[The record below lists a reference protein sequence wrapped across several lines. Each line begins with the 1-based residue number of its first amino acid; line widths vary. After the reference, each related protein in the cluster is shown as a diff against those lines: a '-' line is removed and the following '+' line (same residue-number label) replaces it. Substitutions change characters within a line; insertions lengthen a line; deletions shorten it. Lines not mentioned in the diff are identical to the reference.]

1 LGHDLPFNQTGTPLG
16 RERVSASNA
25 QTPRISLRARDWRD
39 FERSDLI
46 AAWDAL
52 AQWTVEPNPFF
63 ESWYLL
69 PALRAFDPH
78 GRVKLLVLEADGQIA
93 GLLPVRYEKRYYGHL
108 IPHLSSWTHA
118 NCFLAAPLIARG
130 FEELFWSHLLRWA
143 DAHAQ
148 QALFLHLAHMP
159 ATGPIQNTLG
169 TVLAQQA
176 RTRPSATVR
185 RAERAL
191 LASRA
196 PPASYFEEALSA
208 KKRKELRRQHRRLED
223 EGELAFARHHDG
235 EGLGEWIA
243 AFLALEARGWKGRA
257 GSALASDQR
266 TACLFADA
274 LAGGARRGRLERLA
288 LTLDGRPIAMLA
300 SFITPP
306 GAFSFKTAF
315 DEDYARFSPG
325 VLLQRENLALLDR
338 REIVWTDSCAAPDH
352 PMIDHFWRERRAIA
366 SHSIGIGGSLRRT
379 IFAALVRHETGRP
392 AKGIR

>member
-1 LGHDLPFNQTGTPLG
+1 MGQDLPFDQPGSPH
-16 RERVSASNA
+16 RQERTIAPA
-25 QTPRISLRARDWRD
+25 PHAPQIALTARDWRE
-39 FERSDLI
+39 FEQADRI
-46 AAWDAL
+46 AAWDLL
-52 AQWTVEPNPFF
+52 ARAAVEPNPFF

-78 GRVKLLVLEADGQIA
+78 GRVKLLVLEADGQIT
-93 GLLPVRYEKRYYGHL
+93 GLLPVRQESRYYGHL
-108 IPHLSSWTHA
+108 LPHLSSWTHA

-130 FEELFWSHLLRWA
+130 FEDLFWSHLLRWA
-143 DAHAQ
+143 DRNAQ
-148 QALFLHLAHMP
+148 TALFLHLAHMP

-169 TVLAQQA
+169 KVLAQQG

-196 PPASYFEEALSA
+196 PPASYYEEALSA
-208 KKRKELRRQHRRLED
+208 RKRKELRRQHRRLE
-223 EGELAFARHHDG
+223 EAGELAFARHHGG
-235 EGLGEWIA
+235 ERLDEWIA

-257 GSALASDQR
+257 GSALASDPR

-274 LAGGARRGRLERLA
+274 LAGAARRGRLERLA

-306 GAFSFKTAF
+306 GAFGFKTAF

-338 REIVWTDSCAAPDH
+338 SEIVWTDSCAAPDH

-366 SHSIGIGGSLRRT
+366 SHSIGIGGSLRRKL
-379 IFAALVRHETGRP
+379 FAALVQRETGHP
-392 AKGIR
+392 AKGIQ